1 MPSHDLSSPPAPG
14 QSTCR
19 SCWLAAPGLLWMGLF
34 FLVPLALVF
43 AISFASRGTYGGIV
57 WEFTA
62 ANYLDLW
69 HPLYGKI
76 LGQSLWYASLT
87 TAICFVLGF
96 PLAYMIARS
105 PARWQPV
112 LLLLVMLPFWTN
124 FLVRTYAW
132 MIVLR
137 QDGLVNGLLRAL
149 GIVDAPLELLY
160 TPTAVVI
167 GLVYGYLPFMV
178 LPLYVA
184 VERLD
189 PRLVEAAWDLYASR
203 WAIFT
208 RVVVS
213 SHDAGHRRWLC
224 PGLHPVDRLVYHAGS
239 ARRGEKHDDRQS
251 HSTRVSGRAG
261 LAVGIGGVLCADG
274 DRHGRGGAV
283 LPPCRP
289 DCRAVGGTMR
299 RGSTGLSLVSGLAM
313 LFLYGPILVLVLY
326 SFNAA
331 HLSMAWRG
339 TTLKWYAALWHDEAL
354 LAATANSLLIAVI
367 STIGATLLG
376 GLMALGMER
385 MPLRRQQIIEGGLVL
400 PLVIPE
406 VMMGVALMLLF
417 VMLKMP
423 LGLTTVILGHIV
435 FNIPLVT
442 IMIRTRLRKLDPA
455 LREAAADLGADS
467 WQVFRHVTLPLLRPA
482 IWGAV
487 LVAFTVSL
495 DDFLV
500 TFFTAG
506 PGATTL
512 PLKVYSMIKSGVTP
526 EINALSALLLLIS
539 MACVALSLH
548 LQRREV

>member
-34 FLVPLALVF
+34 FLAPLALVF

-208 RVVVS
+208 RVVVP
-213 SHDAGHRRWLC
+213 LTM
-224 PGLHPVDRLVYHAGS
+224 PG
-239 ARRGEKHDDRQS
+239 
-251 HSTRVSGRAG
+251 
-261 LAVGIGGVLCADG
+261 I
-274 DRHGRGGAV
+274 
-283 LPPCRP
+283 
-289 DCRAVGGTMR
+289 VGGC
-299 RGSTGLSLVSGLAM
+299 
-313 LFLYGPILVLVLY
+313 VLVFIPSIG
-326 SFNAA
+326 SFI
-331 HLSMAWRG
+331 
-339 TTLKWYAALWHDEAL
+339 TPD
-354 LAATANSLLIAVI
+354 
-367 STIGATLLG
+367 LLG
-376 GLMALGMER
+376 GARSMMIGNLIQHEYLVVRDWPLGSAVSFVLMAIVMAAVGLYYRHATRTPGT
-385 MPLRRQQIIEGGLVL
+385 LEG
-400 PLVIPE
+400 
-406 VMMGVALMLLF
+406 
-417 VMLKMP
+417 
-423 LGLTTVILGHIV
+423 
-435 FNIPLVT
+435 
-442 IMIRTRLRKLDPA
+442 R
-455 LREAAADLGADS
+455 
-467 WQVFRHVTLPLLRPA
+467 
-482 IWGAV
+482 
-487 LVAFTVSL
+487 
-495 DDFLV
+495 
-500 TFFTAG
+500 
-506 PGATTL
+506 
-512 PLKVYSMIKSGVTP
+512 
-526 EINALSALLLLIS
+526 
-539 MACVALSLH
+539 
-548 LQRREV
+548 

>member
-34 FLVPLALVF
+34 FLAPLALVF

-208 RVVVS
+208 RVVVP
-213 SHDAGHRRWLC
+213 LTM
-224 PGLHPVDRLVYHAGS
+224 PG
-239 ARRGEKHDDRQS
+239 
-251 HSTRVSGRAG
+251 
-261 LAVGIGGVLCADG
+261 I
-274 DRHGRGGAV
+274 
-283 LPPCRP
+283 
-289 DCRAVGGTMR
+289 VGGC
-299 RGSTGLSLVSGLAM
+299 
-313 LFLYGPILVLVLY
+313 VLVFIPSIG
-326 SFNAA
+326 SFI
-331 HLSMAWRG
+331 
-339 TTLKWYAALWHDEAL
+339 TPD
-354 LAATANSLLIAVI
+354 
-367 STIGATLLG
+367 LLG
-376 GLMALGMER
+376 GARSMMIGNLIQHEYLVVRDWPLGSAVSFVLMA
-385 MPLRRQQIIEGGLVL
+385 I
-400 PLVIPE
+400 
-406 VMMGVALMLLF
+406 VMAAVALYYRHATRTPG
-417 VMLKMP
+417 P
-423 LGLTTVILGHIV
+423 LEG
-435 FNIPLVT
+435 
-442 IMIRTRLRKLDPA
+442 R
-455 LREAAADLGADS
+455 
-467 WQVFRHVTLPLLRPA
+467 
-482 IWGAV
+482 
-487 LVAFTVSL
+487 
-495 DDFLV
+495 
-500 TFFTAG
+500 
-506 PGATTL
+506 
-512 PLKVYSMIKSGVTP
+512 
-526 EINALSALLLLIS
+526 
-539 MACVALSLH
+539 
-548 LQRREV
+548 